1 MLRPEIICL
10 RIYRVINI
18 AKVTVQWMHISNG
31 ETKKYNFGAKTSW
44 EDWGRRVTLKE
55 STRIQS
61 ARQKVE

>member
-18 AKVTVQWMHISNG
+18 TKVTVQWMHISYG
-31 ETKKYNFGAKTSW
+31 ETQKYNFGAKTSW

-61 ARQKVE
+61 VRQKVE